1 MYNTGQFD
9 LYFSY
14 FISHYQFGK
23 TNQYEKAK
31 IELMGYLC
39 ADLAFDFLRTKST
52 LGYLCFSKVIKV
64 SDYYGFR
71 HGSRNNKSILQP
83 KVAYKQLKLPVWQTF
98 SSKVQDCW
106 TWNPI
111 WSINIGAQ
119 RDRFSAEEVYSKVL
133 EFNDLF
139 IEHLRTM
146 PQNRFDNY
154 RRSYAIELKKVPQ
167 EGFQTVVTT

>member
-1 MYNTGQFD
+1 MSKPVSMATLLKEKLLISIPWLSTIWNAMVMVTLSYLTNYDILNNQFASKWKIWTSLMATGKLAF
-9 LYFSY
+9 LYRHPMTTYFSY

-71 HGSRNNKSILQP
+71 QGSKENS
-83 KVAYKQLKLPVWQTF
+83 
-98 SSKVQDCW
+98 
-106 TWNPI
+106 PI
-111 WSINIGAQ
+111 Q
-119 RDRFSAEEVYSKVL
+119 
-133 EFNDLF
+133 
-139 IEHLRTM
+139 
-146 PQNRFDNY
+146 
-154 RRSYAIELKKVPQ
+154 
-167 EGFQTVVTT
+167 

>member
-1 MYNTGQFD
+1 MATGTD
-9 LYFSY
+9 ILKYSHPMSLYFSY

-64 SDYYGFR
+64 SDYYGF
-71 HGSRNNKSILQP
+71 
-83 KVAYKQLKLPVWQTF
+83 
-98 SSKVQDCW
+98 
-106 TWNPI
+106 
-111 WSINIGAQ
+111 SINIGAQ

-146 PQNRFDNY
+146 PQSRFDNY

-167 EGFQTVVTT
+167 AGFQNNAT

>member
-1 MYNTGQFD
+1 MSKPVSMATLLKEKLLISIPWLSTIWNAMVMVTLSYLTNYDILNNQFASKWKIWTSLMATGKLIFFKSPSND
-9 LYFSY
+9 DNVVTTYFSY

-71 HGSRNNKSILQP
+71 QGSKENS
-83 KVAYKQLKLPVWQTF
+83 
-98 SSKVQDCW
+98 
-106 TWNPI
+106 PI
-111 WSINIGAQ
+111 Q
-119 RDRFSAEEVYSKVL
+119 
-133 EFNDLF
+133 
-139 IEHLRTM
+139 
-146 PQNRFDNY
+146 
-154 RRSYAIELKKVPQ
+154 
-167 EGFQTVVTT
+167 

>member
-1 MYNTGQFD
+1 MTIPSD
-9 LYFSY
+9 DVTTWSHMTVYFSY

-71 HGSRNNKSILQP
+71 HGSRENNTYPVDDGIFYT
-83 KVAYKQLKLPVWQTF
+83 AY
-98 SSKVQDCW
+98 
-106 TWNPI
+106 
-111 WSINIGAQ
+111 GAA
-119 RDRFSAEEVYSKVL
+119 R
-133 EFNDLF
+133 
-139 IEHLRTM
+139 
-146 PQNRFDNY
+146 
-154 RRSYAIELKKVPQ
+154 
-167 EGFQTVVTT
+167 

>member
-1 MYNTGQFD
+1 MATGTD
-9 LYFSY
+9 ITNYCHPMSLNFSY

-71 HGSRNNKSILQP
+71 HGFKNNKS
-83 KVAYKQLKLPVWQTF
+83 YPVHVTF
-98 SSKVQDCW
+98 S
-106 TWNPI
+106 I
-111 WSINIGAQ
+111 L
-119 RDRFSAEEVYSKVL
+119 RYSLVVL
-133 EFNDLF
+133 
-139 IEHLRTM
+139 IHVMR
-146 PQNRFDNY
+146 
-154 RRSYAIELKKVPQ
+154 
-167 EGFQTVVTT
+167 

>member
-1 MYNTGQFD
+1 MATGTD
-9 LYFSY
+9 ISNYCHPMSLYFSY

-71 HGSRNNKSILQP
+71 HGFKNNKS
-83 KVAYKQLKLPVWQTF
+83 YPVHVTF
-98 SSKVQDCW
+98 S
-106 TWNPI
+106 I
-111 WSINIGAQ
+111 
-119 RDRFSAEEVYSKVL
+119 FS
-133 EFNDLF
+133 
-139 IEHLRTM
+139 T
-146 PQNRFDNY
+146 
-154 RRSYAIELKKVPQ
+154 
-167 EGFQTVVTT
+167 